1 MSRDRSLDIAVVGM
15 SGRFPGAAD
24 IAGLWEAVDAGRVLT
39 RRFRREELLDAGVPA
54 ARADDPHYVPVYGRL
69 DDSDRFDHAFFG
81 ISPREA
87 GLLDP
92 QQRLL
97 LECAW
102 TALEDAGHPF
112 GQGDPLRTGVYA
124 SAGRSAHLH
133 DLLAA
138 DDLEPPE
145 LEEVVLTNERD
156 FLATRISYRLGLTG
170 PALSVLTAC
179 SSSLVA
185 VHLAAQALNNGECDQ
200 ALVLA
205 ASASGP
211 QTGHLHLPGGVMSA
225 EGQCRPFDTAADGTL
240 SGSGVVAVVLRRY
253 EDAVDGHL
261 PVHGVVLG
269 SAVNNDGST
278 KAGFLAPSAE
288 GQEQVIRS
296 AVATA
301 GIDAATI
308 GYLEAH
314 GTGTRIGDP
323 IEWSAASAAYR
334 SLGAGPGSIAV
345 GALKGVT
352 GHLDTAAGLAGLVKA
367 LLVVGHGRVPAVP
380 GLVEPNPLLDL
391 EGSPLRLPAGAE
403 PWRGPEPRRAAVS
416 SFGVG
421 GTNAHVIV
429 EQAPVPVPA
438 DRAAGGHRPGPQLV
452 VLSAADEEALGRM
465 RTRLAD
471 HLAAVPDGDPAALA
485 DISGTLAGRAALAH
499 RSTVVGS
506 TVAEVAARLR
516 APAARAATA
525 APRTTPLVFL
535 LPGQGTQVPGMA
547 LPFEAALPGF
557 GPALSACLDAF
568 SEDTAKEVEQAL
580 RDPGFPRER
589 LAQTRLAQPA
599 LFAVEYAAAAALR
612 HVGLV
617 PSVLLGHSLGELT
630 AACLAG
636 TLPLEAAA
644 RLVEHRGHLMQ
655 ECPEGAMVSLAC
667 SEAEAVQLVSAH
679 CAPLALAA
687 VNTWTDTV
695 LAGTPEAVHAFHE
708 RIADRVPSR
717 VLRTG
722 RAFHSALVEPAVTG
736 LRTALA
742 QVATGPADLPWVRT
756 TDGAPVRAGSVVDA
770 GYFADSAGSPV
781 RFAQALAAVR
791 AEFPGARAVEV
802 GPGRVLSAFA
812 EAAAI
817 PSVPL
822 CPTASAHPGPGPGPV
837 LAALGELW
845 SGGMPVDLTR
855 IQPRRRHARL
865 PGYPFHGPRWPR
877 PTARRTVA
885 PGTAEP
891 QTGATPRAE
900 GRDAPAPAP
909 APAPASG
916 SQAPEEPAVI
926 VRELWFGQLGDVPL
940 SGDADFFD
948 LGGDSLSAARLA
960 RAMGRAF
967 GIEVSVRD
975 LLTQRTLDAHT
986 ALAERLLVEQIL
998 GESEEDR

>member
-1 MSRDRSLDIAVVGM
+1 MSRDRSLDIAVTGM

-24 IAGLWEAVDAGRVLT
+24 IAELWEALTADRVLT

-54 ARADDPHYVPVYGRL
+54 HRADDPHYVPVYGRL
-69 DDSDRFDHAFFG
+69 HDSDRFDHAFFG

-87 GLLDP
+87 RLLDP

-112 GQGDPLRTGVYA
+112 GKGDPLRTGVYA
-124 SAGRSAHLH
+124 SAGRSDHLR
-133 DLLAA
+133 DLLATEH
-138 DDLEPPE
+138 LEPPE
-145 LEEVVLTNERD
+145 LEEAVLANERD
-156 FLATRISYRLGLTG
+156 FLATRVSYRLGLTG

-205 ASASGP
+205 ASANGP

-225 EGQCRPFDTAADGTL
+225 AGRCRPFDSAADGTL
-240 SGSGVVAVVLRRY
+240 SGSGAVAVVLRRY
-253 EDAVDGHL
+253 EEAADGHL
-261 PVHGVVLG
+261 PMHGVILG
-269 SAVNNDGST
+269 SAVNNDGNA
-278 KAGFLAPSAE
+278 KAGFLAPSAR

-296 AVATA
+296 AVASA
-301 GIDAATI
+301 GVDASSI

-314 GTGTRIGDP
+314 GTGTLIGDP

-334 SLGAGPGSIAV
+334 SLGAAPGSIAV
-345 GALKGVT
+345 GALKGAT

-367 LLVVGHGRVPAVP
+367 LLVLQHGRVPAVP
-380 GLVEPNPLLDL
+380 GLVEPNPLL
-391 EGSPLRLPAGAE
+391 EQESSPLRLPPSAE
-403 PWRGPEPRRAAVS
+403 PWRRPEPRRAAVS

-421 GTNAHVIV
+421 GTNAHVVV
-429 EQAPVPVPA
+429 EQAPRPAAAERA
-438 DRAAGGHRPGPQLV
+438 DRAPDGNRPGRHLV
-452 VLSAADEEALGRM
+452 ALSAADEDALVRM
-465 RTRLAD
+465 RARLAD
-471 HLAAVPDGDPAALA
+471 HLTAVSHGTPGAEPAALA

-499 RSTVVGS
+499 RFTAVGA
-506 TVAEVAARLR
+506 TRAEIAARLR
-516 APAARAATA
+516 DPAAPHTTA
-525 APRTTPLVFL
+525 APKATPLVFL

-557 GPALSACLDAF
+557 GQALETCLDRF
-568 SEDTAKEVEQAL
+568 SEDTAKEVERAL

-589 LAQTRLAQPA
+589 LAETRLAQPA

-612 HVGLV
+612 QTGLA
-617 PSVLLGHSLGELT
+617 PSVLLGHSLGELG

-636 TLPLEAAA
+636 TLALDAAA
-644 RLVEHRGHLMQ
+644 RIVERRGALMQ
-655 ECPEGAMVSLAC
+655 ECGAGAMISLAC
-667 SEAEAVQLVSAH
+667 SEAEAARLVSAH
-679 CAPLALAA
+679 SAELSVAA
-687 VNTWTDTV
+687 VNTWNDTV
-695 LAGTPEAVHAFHE
+695 LAGRAEAVHAFHE
-708 RIADRVPSR
+708 RIAGQVPAR
-717 VLRTG
+717 VLRTD

-742 QVATGPADLPWVRT
+742 QVATGPADLVWVRGA
-756 TDGAPVRAGSVVDA
+756 DGAPVPAGSSVDA
-770 GYFADSAGSPV
+770 GYFADSARGPV

-791 AEFPGARAVEV
+791 AGFPGARAVEV

-812 EAAAI
+812 EAAGI

-822 CPTASAHPGPGPGPV
+822 CPAGSADPGGGPV

-845 SGGMPVDLTR
+845 GAGLPVDLAR
-855 IQPRRRHARL
+855 VLPRGRHVRL
-865 PGYPFHGPRWPR
+865 PGYPFRGPRWPR
-877 PTARRTVA
+877 PAGTHPAAPQAAAPQAVA
-885 PGTAEP
+885 PYVTPEP
-891 QTGATPRAE
+891 GDR
-900 GRDAPAPAP
+900 
-909 APAPASG
+909 
-916 SQAPEEPAVI
+916 APEEPAEPADV
-926 VRELWFGQLGDVPL
+926 VRELWYGQLGEVPL

-948 LGGDSLSAARLA
+948 LGGDSLSTARLA

-967 GIEVSVRD
+967 DIEVSVRD
-975 LLTQRTLDAHT
+975 LLTARTLDSHI

-998 GESEEDR
+998 GESQENR